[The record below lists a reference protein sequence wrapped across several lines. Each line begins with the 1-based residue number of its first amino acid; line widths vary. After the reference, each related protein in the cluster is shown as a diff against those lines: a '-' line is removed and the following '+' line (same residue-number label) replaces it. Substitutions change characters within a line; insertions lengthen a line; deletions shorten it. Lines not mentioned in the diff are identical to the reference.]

1 MDVRRL
7 TAVGLAAAMALLPH
21 RAAETGPSGEAW
33 FSDGTAAAG
42 IDFIHFNG
50 MSGRYDF
57 AEIFA
62 PGVALLDFDNDGD
75 LDLYLPQGRLL
86 DPGAPRDDAPAQQE
100 TPFPLTDRL
109 YRNDLVVHADGSRTL
124 RFTDVSAGS
133 GLDAPGYG
141 MGAATGDFD
150 NDGRIDLYLTRLGPD
165 RLFRNNGDGTFAD
178 VSQRI
183 GASHARWA
191 LSASFLDFDRDG
203 WLDLYVG
210 NYVDHRPGGD
220 ADCSTPTGARNYC
233 GPQRYLPVPDRLYRN
248 RGDGTFDDVT
258 AESQIASAYGRALG
272 VVAADL
278 DGDEWVDVYV
288 ANDGDENQLWINRRD
303 GTFSNEAL
311 LAGVALNHAGMAE
324 AGMGVDA
331 GDFDNDGDADLFVTH
346 LDNETNTLYVNDG
359 AGVFED
365 RSARARLGA
374 PSLPYTGFGA
384 RWFDADN
391 DGWLDLLA
399 VNGAVSILQPLVQ
412 AGDPFPLHQR
422 NQLFRN
428 LGDGRFEDVSGRA
441 GPAFGLSAVSRGAAF
456 GDLDNDGDVDVV
468 VGNNNGPARLLLNA
482 AGNRNHWLGLRLAGG
497 DPPRDMLGARVGV
510 FRSDGPPLWRR
521 AGSDGSYASASDPR
535 VLMGLGPTATVQRV
549 EVVWPGGRI
558 EEWTDVEAD
567 RWLTLTEGTGH
578 TLRSMAR
585 WPAHQSP

>member
-1 MDVRRL
+1 MVQRWDGGGGDRFHPLQRDV
-7 TAVGLAAAMALLPH
+7 G
-21 RAAETGPSGEAW
+21 S
-33 FSDGTAAAG
+33 
-42 IDFIHFNG
+42 
-50 MSGRYDF
+50 RYDF

-75 LDLYLPQGRLL
+75 LDLYLPQGRPL
-86 DPGAPRDDAPAQQE
+86 DPGAPRDGAPAPQE
-100 TPFPLTDRL
+100 AAFRLTDRL
-109 YRNDLVVHADGSRTL
+109 YRNDLVVHADGSRNL

-133 GLDAPGYG
+133 GLEAPGYG

-150 NDGRIDLYLTRLGPD
+150 NDGWIDLYLTRLGPD
-165 RLFRNNGDGTFAD
+165 RLFRNAGDGTFTD

-183 GASHARWA
+183 GTSHARWA

-278 DGDEWVDVYV
+278 DGDGWVDVYV
-288 ANDGDENQLWINRRD
+288 ANDGDENQLWINRKD
-303 GTFSNEAL
+303 GTFGNQGL
-311 LAGVALNHAGMAE
+311 LAGVALNHAGLAE

-359 AGVFED
+359 SGMFED

-441 GPAFGLSAVSRGAAF
+441 GPAFELSAVSRGAAF

-510 FRSDGPPLWRR
+510 FRSDGPPLRRR

>member
-21 RAAETGPSGEAW
+21 SAAETGPSGEAW

-75 LDLYLPQGRLL
+75 LDLYLPQGRPL
-86 DPGAPRDDAPAQQE
+86 DPAAPRDDAPAQQE
-100 TPFPLTDRL
+100 APFPLTDRL
-109 YRNDLVVHADGSRTL
+109 YRNDLVVHADGSRNL

-133 GLDAPGYG
+133 GLEAPGYG

-150 NDGRIDLYLTRLGPD
+150 NDGWIDLYLTRLGPD
-165 RLFRNNGDGTFAD
+165 RLFRNAGDGTFTD

-183 GASHARWA
+183 GTSHARWA

-272 VVAADL
+272 VVAGDL
-278 DGDEWVDVYV
+278 DGDGWVDVYV

-359 AGVFED
+359 SGMFED

-428 LGDGRFEDVSGRA
+428 LGDGRFDNVSGRA
-441 GPAFGLSAVSRGAAF
+441 GPAFELSAVSRGAAF

-497 DPPRDMLGARVGV
+497 EPPRDMLGARVGV
-510 FRSDGPPLWRR
+510 FRSDGPPLRRR

-535 VLMGLGPTATVQRV
+535 VLVGLGQATTVQRI
-549 EVVWPGGRI
+549 EVVWPDGRI

-567 RWLTLTEGTGH
+567 RWLTLTEGTGY
-578 TLRSMAR
+578 TLR
-585 WPAHQSP
+585 

>member
-1 MDVRRL
+1 MRSLPPGAVVLGIALALSAGR
-7 TAVGLAAAMALLPH
+7 TAGVTGGSG
-21 RAAETGPSGEAW
+21 AEW
-33 FSDGTAAAG
+33 FTDGTAAAG
-42 IDFIHFNG
+42 IDFVHFNG
-50 MSGRYDF
+50 MSGNYDF

-75 LDLYLPQGRLL
+75 LDVYFPQGRPL
-86 DPGAPRDDAPAQQE
+86 DTGSGAEEAAGVAE
-100 TPFPLTDRL
+100 EPFPLTDRL

-124 RFTDVSAGS
+124 RFADVTAGS
-133 GLDAPGYG
+133 GLEAPGYG

-150 NDGRIDLYLTRLGPD
+150 NDGWIDLYLTRLGPN
-165 RLFRNNGDGTFAD
+165 RMLRNNGDGTFTD
-178 VSQRI
+178 VSRRT
-183 GASHARWA
+183 GTDHARWG

-220 ADCSTPTGARNYC
+220 ADCSTPTGVRNYC

-248 RGDGTFDDVT
+248 RGDGTFADVT

-272 VVAADL
+272 VVADDL
-278 DGDEWVDVYV
+278 NGDGWVDVYV
-288 ANDGDENQLWINRRD
+288 ANDGDDNQLWINRRD
-303 GTFSNEAL
+303 GTFRDEAL

-359 AGVFED
+359 TGRFED

-374 PSLPYTGFGA
+374 PSVPFTGFGA

-399 VNGAVSILQPLVQ
+399 VNGAVSVLQPLLQ

-428 LGDGRFEDVSGRA
+428 VGDGRFEDAGARA
-441 GPAFGLSAVSRGAAF
+441 GAALRRSEVSRGAAF

-468 VGNNNGPARLLLNA
+468 IGNNNGPARLLLNEV
-482 AGNRNHWLGLRLAGG
+482 GNRNHWLGLRLVGG
-497 DPPRDMLGARVGV
+497 EPPRDMLGARVGV
-510 FRSDGPPLWRR
+510 FRDAGHPVLWRR
-521 AGSDGSYASASDPR
+521 VGSDGSYASASDPR
-535 VLMGLGPTATVQRV
+535 VLVGLGRATAVQRV
-549 EVVWPGGRI
+549 EVLWPGGRV
-558 EEWTDVEAD
+558 EEWTDLAAG
-567 RWLTLTEGTGH
+567 RWFTLREGTGR
-578 TLRSMAR
+578 TLRQAD
-585 WPAHQSP
+585 H

>member
-21 RAAETGPSGEAW
+21 SAAETGPSAEAW

-75 LDLYLPQGRLL
+75 LDLYLPQGRPL
-86 DPGAPRDDAPAQQE
+86 DPAAPLDGAPAPQE
-100 TPFPLTDRL
+100 AAFPLTDRL
-109 YRNDLVVHADGSRTL
+109 YRNDLVVHADGSRNL

-133 GLDAPGYG
+133 GLEAPGYG

-150 NDGRIDLYLTRLGPD
+150 NDGWIDLYLTRLGPD
-165 RLFRNNGDGTFAD
+165 RLFRNAGDGTFTD

-183 GASHARWA
+183 GTSHARWA

-220 ADCSTPTGARNYC
+220 TDCSTPTGVRNYC

-258 AESQIASAYGRALG
+258 AESQVASAYGRALG

-278 DGDEWVDVYV
+278 DGDGWVDVYV
-288 ANDGDENQLWINRRD
+288 ANDGDENQLWINRKD
-303 GTFSNEAL
+303 GTFGNEAL
-311 LAGVALNHAGMAE
+311 LAGVALNHAGLAE

-359 AGVFED
+359 SGMFED

-399 VNGAVSILQPLVQ
+399 VNGAVGILHPLVQ

-441 GPAFGLSAVSRGAAF
+441 GPAFGLSEVSRGAAF

-567 RWLTLTEGTGH
+567 RWLTLTEGTGY
-578 TLRSMAR
+578 TLR
-585 WPAHQSP
+585 